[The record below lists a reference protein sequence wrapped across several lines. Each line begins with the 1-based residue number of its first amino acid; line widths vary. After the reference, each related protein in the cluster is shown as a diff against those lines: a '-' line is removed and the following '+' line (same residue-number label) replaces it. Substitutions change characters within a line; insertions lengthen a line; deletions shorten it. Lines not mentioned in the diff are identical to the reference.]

1 MEQIQWPSGITRK
14 ETLGAM
20 LKAASDS
27 AWPVP
32 DEEDAAMFA
41 FATIHSVK
49 GREFPA
55 VGAALPKKLREDAAS
70 PGPAARGP
78 VRGSAYGGQALSVLA
93 TSRP

>member
-1 MEQIQWPSGITRK
+1 
-14 ETLGAM
+14 M
-20 LKAASDS
+20 LKAPSDS

-41 FATIHSVK
+41 FATIHSVQ

-55 VGAALPKKLREDAAS
+55 VGAALPKNLREDAAS
-70 PGPAARGP
+70 PQACCPGP
-78 VRGSAYGGQALSVLA
+78 VRSSAYDGCQALSVLA